1 MDSVAA
7 SSASIH
13 LKCNEYGLDSGSIAA
28 IVVGVIVFLLIL
40 TLFFLLWKLYKR
52 QAEAIAPKEEL
63 MRGEDAERG
72 NGVIGTPS
80 PKELDQTTQQADHI
94 TELSSSPTDPSPN
107 ANRLSLQLSTSARTH
122 WTWPHPQPQRR
133 RPQRQHSAG
142 SAANEIRSV
151 NTRPSVSTTMTG
163 GAGDG
168 ERRRSEFADKSTQ
181 CDSPPPSPRDNADQ
195 PAQGGEQPA
204 ADS

>member
-7 SSASIH
+7 SSAGIH

-40 TLFFLLWKLYKR
+40 TLFFLLWKLDKHRKKR

-72 NGVIGTPS
+72 NGVIGTQS
-80 PKELDQTTQQADHI
+80 PKELQADRI

-107 ANRLSLQLSTSARTH
+107 ANRLSLQLNTPARTH
-122 WTWPHPQPQRR
+122 WTWPHPQRR

-142 SAANEIRSV
+142 SAANETRSV
-151 NTRPSVSTTMTG
+151 NTRPSLSTTMTG

-168 ERRRSEFADKSTQ
+168 ERRLSEFADKSTQ
-181 CDSPPPSPRDNADQ
+181 CDSPPPSPRDNADL

-204 ADS
+204 AES